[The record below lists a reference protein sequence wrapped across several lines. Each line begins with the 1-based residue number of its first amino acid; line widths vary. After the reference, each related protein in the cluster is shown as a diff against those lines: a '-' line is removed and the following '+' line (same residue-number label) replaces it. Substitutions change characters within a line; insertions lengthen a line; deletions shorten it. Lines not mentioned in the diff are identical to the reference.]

1 VQLLKRYY
9 EDFDRL
15 IAQGMEPKAAN
26 SEAVVQSLVRV
37 GPVMV
42 LAGGIAAAGF
52 FSVDLQYSNYS
63 FIRYFYWNRD
73 HQYVDHRDDFY
84 SSTTLN
90 VATAFGYEGQ
100 TQRATDLG
108 LDSKSYWRC
117 HLSVRPRMMLMTAIA
132 AIGVFL
138 AIGTSRIVVDNDSR
152 NFFSRDLPM
161 QQDDRFLNQSLGGTN
176 SLYIMVD
183 TKVRDGI
190 ENPEILKAIDNTEK
204 FANSIPEV
212 GKTISIVD
220 YIKRMNQAMNADQ
233 PQAFQVPATKDV
245 VAQYL
250 LLYSM
255 SGEPTDFESY
265 IDTTQRY
272 AKITILMKTGSNH
285 RIKEILE
292 SLKTYM
298 AAQLGDMAVV
308 SFGGDVTQPLL

>member
-1 VQLLKRYY
+1 
-9 EDFDRL
+9 
-15 IAQGMEPKAAN
+15 
-26 SEAVVQSLVRV
+26 
-37 GPVMV
+37 
-42 LAGGIAAAGF
+42 
-52 FSVDLQYSNYS
+52 
-63 FIRYFYWNRD
+63 
-73 HQYVDHRDDFY
+73 
-84 SSTTLN
+84 
-90 VATAFGYEGQ
+90 
-100 TQRATDLG
+100 
-108 LDSKSYWRC
+108 
-117 HLSVRPRMMLMTAIA
+117 
-132 AIGVFL
+132 
-138 AIGTSRIVVDNDSR
+138 IVVDNDSR

-255 SGEPTDFESY
+255 SGEPTDFDSY

-285 RIKEILE
+285 RITEILE

-298 AAQLGDMAVV
+298 AGQFGDKAVV
-308 SFGGDVTQPLL
+308 SFGGDVTQTIALTETMVHGKLMNILQISFAVFFISALVFRSLSAGLIVLTPLLFSILAIFGVMGWLNIPLNIPNSLISAMAVGIGADYAIY

>member
-1 VQLLKRYY
+1 
-9 EDFDRL
+9 
-15 IAQGMEPKAAN
+15 
-26 SEAVVQSLVRV
+26 
-37 GPVMV
+37 
-42 LAGGIAAAGF
+42 
-52 FSVDLQYSNYS
+52 
-63 FIRYFYWNRD
+63 
-73 HQYVDHRDDFY
+73 
-84 SSTTLN
+84 
-90 VATAFGYEGQ
+90 
-100 TQRATDLG
+100 
-108 LDSKSYWRC
+108 
-117 HLSVRPRMMLMTAIA
+117 MLMTAIA
-132 AIGVFL
+132 AMGIFL

-233 PQAFQVPATKDV
+233 PQAFQVPATKNV

-255 SGEPTDFESY
+255 SGEPTDFDSY

-272 AKITILMKTGSNH
+272 AKITILLKTGSNH

-292 SLKTYM
+292 SLKRIWRVNWATR
-298 AAQLGDMAVV
+298 L
-308 SFGGDVTQPLL
+308 